1 MYILLQYCE
10 KNQNYIKEQLSYF
23 GNKHSF
29 IVQSVTTVIIY
40 SFIYPS
46 ILKRLLK

>member
-1 MYILLQYCE
+1 MYILLQYYE
-10 KNQNYIKEQLSYF
+10 SNFKNQNYSKGQLSYF

-29 IVQSVTTVIIY
+29 IVISFSPY

>member
-10 KNQNYIKEQLSYF
+10 SYFKNQNYIKGQLSYF

-29 IVQSVTTVIIY
+29 IVQSVIIY

>member
-1 MYILLQYCE
+1 MYILLQYYE
-10 KNQNYIKEQLSYF
+10 SNFKNQNYIKGKLSYF
-23 GNKHSF
+23 GNCSF
-29 IVQSVTTVIIY
+29 SHY